1 MPEAFKKVRNMC
13 SADLFCA
20 GVEVEQAFCFS
31 FLCVRPVYESCSTE
45 ESSNMKK
52 VAVNLGLINDLL
64 LLYLIACTC
73 LWLTIT
79 SVI

>member
-13 SADLFCA
+13 SADYFSV
-20 GVEVEQAFCFS
+20 GVEGERAFLFS

-45 ESSNMKK
+45 EPFNMKK
-52 VAVNLGLINDLL
+52 VAIDLGLISDLL

-73 LWLTIT
+73 LL
-79 SVI
+79 VD